1 LRYHFYTLEIMTQFF
16 LKFILVTTCIV
27 HSFSAFSQKIK
38 EGQIAPAF
46 LVVDSKGDTI
56 NIEKLKGKKVFL
68 AFFRYASCPVCNFR
82 MNEIIQ
88 NYEAIQSKGYEFIA
102 VFESNN
108 QTLQQYLTE
117 TQVPFP
123 IVGDPDLVLYKKY
136 GVQKSFWR
144 MVGSMFNKK
153 TRSNLK
159 EGKVLVKGKNL
170 KRDGQMSRIPAD
182 FLIDENGVVTKAYYG
197 TNIGDHLPLEI
208 ILGE

>member
-1 LRYHFYTLEIMTQFF
+1 MAQFF
-16 LKFILVTTCIV
+16 LKFIVVATCIL
-27 HSFSAFSQKIK
+27 HSFFGFSQKIK
-38 EGQIAPAF
+38 EGQVAPTF
-46 LVVDSKGDTI
+46 VVVDSKGDTI
-56 NIEKLKGKKVFL
+56 NLEKHKGKKVFL

-88 NYEAIQSKGYEFIA
+88 NYEAIQAKGYEFIA

-123 IVGDPDLVLYKKY
+123 IVGDPELNLYKKY

-182 FLIDENGVVTKAYYG
+182 FLIDENGIVTKAYYG

-208 ILGE
+208 ILE